1 MVLVIDNYDSFTF
14 NLVELIRREREVIV
28 LKNDDQLPEFTPID
42 HLEGILI
49 SPGPGKPINSGISGA
64 VIRKYLGILP
74 LLGIC
79 LGHQLIG
86 EMFGAKVIKGLKP
99 MHGKTS
105 EAIHDGKGIFRAI
118 PSPTKV
124 MRYHSLII
132 EESGFPA
139 ELEVI
144 AKTASGEIM
153 GIRHKFYNLAG
164 VQFHPESILTEHGEQ
179 MIQNWIRTLPTA
191 KDDTYDS

>member
-14 NLVELIRREREVIV
+14 NLVELIRRETEVMV
-28 LKNDDQLPEFTPID
+28 VSNDALPAELASVE
-42 HLEGILI
+42 HLAGIMI
-49 SPGPGKPINSGISGA
+49 SPGPGKPVDSGISRSL
-64 VIRKYLGILP
+64 IQRSLGVVP
-74 LLGIC
+74 VLGIC

-86 EMFGAKVIKGLKP
+86 ELFGANVIKGLSP

-105 EAIHDGKGIFRAI
+105 DIIHDGKGIFQEI

-132 EESGFPA
+132 EESHFPE
-139 ELEVI
+139 ELEVS

-164 VQFHPESILTEHGEQ
+164 VQFHPESILTQHGEQ
-179 MIQNWIRTLPTA
+179 MIQNWLRTLPTA